1 MKSSA
6 EDVTGAGVDVVEDLG
21 VPGFPELPKDDE
33 NDVHPKNFR
42 EAGAQT
48 NQPGGAKVASLN
60 VEGQFIPDVCS
71 QRPRNK
77 DVPICF

>member
-6 EDVTGAGVDVVEDLG
+6 EDVSGAGVDVVEDLG
-21 VPGFPELPKDDE
+21 VPGFPELPKNDE

-48 NQPGGAKVASLN
+48 NQPGGAKVASVN
-60 VEGQFIPDVCS
+60 VKG
-71 QRPRNK
+71 
-77 DVPICF
+77 